1 MPDQPESQQT
11 AVTPQ
16 AQPDQPQSQTPQQE
30 SREALYQK
38 LYGTQQQEQQV
49 ASPQQIP
56 PSEVVDYKAQY
67 ESLAAQVQQL
77 IAKQAAPPQPTAPP
91 TPAEDWFSLLQSGK
105 RTEAE
110 QVLKDY
116 IAQGASQK
124 IIQETLVQAME
135 LNRMEREIEDY
146 NNSVRATNPDMLDV
160 EDLISLKAEKEFN
173 ALLPTVK
180 NNKDYVNAY
189 KTAVGKAVDSMRTVL
204 RRQRAAAKNE
214 AMTTRRDVL
223 ASTTIAPNDITN
235 RQETGPSPNE
245 QSESQLQ
252 SPTDYLAARQAAYRK
267 VTGV

>member
-11 AVTPQ
+11 TETQ

-30 SREALYQK
+30 TREALYQK
-38 LYGTQQQEQQV
+38 LYGQGNQPPAPEQPV
-49 ASPQQIP
+49 AP
-56 PSEVVDYKAQY
+56 PAQTVDYKAQY
-67 ESLAAQVQQL
+67 EQLAAQVQQL
-77 IAKQAAPPQPTAPP
+77 LAKQAEPAPAPAVP
-91 TPAEDWFSLLQSGK
+91 VTREDWFALLQSGK

-110 QVLKDY
+110 GRLIDTV
-116 IAQGASQK
+116 AQGASQK

-180 NNKDYVNAY
+180 NNKDYVTAY

-223 ASTTIAPNDITN
+223 ASTTMAPNDITN

-245 QSESQLQ
+245 QSENQLQ
-252 SPTDYLAARQAAYRK
+252 SPTDYLAARQAAYRRS
-267 VTGV
+267 TGV